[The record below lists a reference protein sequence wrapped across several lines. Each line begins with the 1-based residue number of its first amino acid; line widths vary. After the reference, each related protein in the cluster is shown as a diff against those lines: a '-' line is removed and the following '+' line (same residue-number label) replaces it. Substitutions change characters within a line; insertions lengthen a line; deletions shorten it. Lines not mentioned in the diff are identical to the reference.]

1 LGRVDK
7 GVNCS
12 VVGCSKEAV
21 RSLSNEKVSRAG
33 LNVGGKGR
41 GRVYLCKDHYKEF
54 KKRTKKEKMLEK
66 WRHMG

>member
-1 LGRVDK
+1 MGRVAK

-12 VVGCSKEAV
+12 VVGCGKQAV

-33 LNVGGKGR
+33 LNVGVMGR

-54 KKRTKKEKMLEK
+54 KKQTKKEKKLEK

>member
-1 LGRVDK
+1 MGRVSK

-12 VVGCSKEAV
+12 VVGCGKQAV

-54 KKRTKKEKMLEK
+54 KKETKKEKMLEK